1 MYKNK
6 KVKFN
11 YKSTYIESV
20 YVFKDGDFILFGVPE
35 NSILFDGK
43 TLKQKMNL
51 KVSSDSCFFDLDN
64 DEFALCS
71 NFTHFQINKFNSD
84 KTSFENIQKIST
96 EDGAARKIMKIL
108 NGDICVS
115 KIYVGYINYCFYR
128 KNPVNPDYAP
138 YGTDFFKFLEDWS
151 DLINI
156 NDKEILTYK
165 FKVAKDSLILKV
177 LENKDYNEVRTNEI
191 KFRSKEIGERLFI
204 NATNTLKLVKDNK
217 IVAFSTFYLYIFG
230 LDYLEL
236 ETTIKFDY
244 NIKSILIRPKGN
256 IFLFLENRD
265 AKEYNKNSNI
275 GRNKDYYYVQYINSL
290 KIDFKTNDLLE
301 KKEEKISN
309 IMGYNKDIF
318 KMYNYIGNGL
328 VTLIDETTAI
338 IYEDCDD

>member
-1 MYKNK
+1 MYINK

-35 NSILFDGK
+35 KSILFDGK
-43 TLKQKMNL
+43 TLNQKMNL
-51 KVSSDSCFFDLDN
+51 CVSSDSCFFDLDN
-64 DEFALCS
+64 DEFAFCI

-84 KTSFENIQKIST
+84 KTSFQNIQKIST
-96 EDGAARKIMKIL
+96 EEGSARQIIRIS
-108 NGDICVS
+108 NGDICIS
-115 KIYVGYINYCFYR
+115 KNYVGYINYSFYR
-128 KNPVNPDYAP
+128 KNSANPNYAP
-138 YGTDFFKFLEDWS
+138 YGINYFKF
-151 DLINI
+151 I
-156 NDKEILTYK
+156 
-165 FKVAKDSLILKV
+165 
-177 LENKDYNEVRTNEI
+177 ENWNNEI

-204 NATNTLKLVKDNK
+204 NATSKLKLVKDNK

-244 NIKSILIRPKGN
+244 NIKSILVRPKGN

-265 AKEYNKNSNI
+265 AKMYQHNSNI
-275 GRNKDYYYVQYINSL
+275 GRNTNYYYVQYINSL

-301 KKEEKISN
+301 KKEEEISD